1 MLCLPVSLHSASPH
15 GGRADRHLLQVIH
28 RQGIST
34 SSKDPNCHSKGDGCV
49 WAEVCAL
56 LSGIPAQSACV
67 VCFTHTGL
75 REQIATLTFQKLK
88 HEQVKSTAIHYQ
100 RLVSRYHRWVEK
112 KSRKREFQRVQRE
125 TDDQSVKI
133 TKSGSVTSARYL
145 TGELCLYRHL
155 IPILDRIGPNI
166 NKYCTVQ
173 ATMTLFYIKHH
184 MIQTNL

>member
-15 GGRADRHLLQVIH
+15 RGRADRHLLQVIH

-49 WAEVCAL
+49 LAEVCTL

-88 HEQVKSTAIHYQ
+88 HEQIKSTAIHYQ
-100 RLVSRYHRWVEK
+100 RLVSRYHR
-112 KSRKREFQRVQRE
+112 
-125 TDDQSVKI
+125 
-133 TKSGSVTSARYL
+133 
-145 TGELCLYRHL
+145 
-155 IPILDRIGPNI
+155 
-166 NKYCTVQ
+166 
-173 ATMTLFYIKHH
+173 
-184 MIQTNL
+184 